1 MSVDPESTRVIADW
15 TGCCFE
21 TSTFVLDMAGTW
33 HCNEKHRPFEL
44 PSRVIPPKRTR
55 YDGCG
60 VSGDNMSDTVEPR
73 EAKHLT
79 GVLETLLD
87 ELDALNLIQTA
98 ARVSSA
104 MDTLREEIA
113 RNYPA
118 DLPNTQQIELARAV
132 ERD

>member
-1 MSVDPESTRVIADW
+1 
-15 TGCCFE
+15 
-21 TSTFVLDMAGTW
+21 
-33 HCNEKHRPFEL
+33 
-44 PSRVIPPKRTR
+44 
-55 YDGCG
+55 
-60 VSGDNMSDTVEPR
+60 MSDTVEPR